1 MKKIYDIAIIR
12 DGNTT
17 IFGDSFGERELAEK
31 VTKYLKW
38 DKAYCKANIEIV
50 ERDLIEDTCDMF
62 SILLGGEK

>member
-17 IFGDSFGERELAEK
+17 IFDDSFGERELADK

-38 DKAYCKANIEIV
+38 DKAYCKADIEVV
-50 ERDLIEDTCDMF
+50 ERDLIEDMGDMF
-62 SILLGGEK
+62 SILASGKK